1 MQELIIK
8 NKDENRQ
15 LIQLRDTLL
24 PKLMSGEIDVSN
36 VKIDEKF
43 DGSSTDKLSFS
54 YIYIIIYEPFI
65 IIIVIIIV
73 GVNHEKTVYYI
84 IILFYFLYL

>member
-1 MQELIIK
+1 MIPPESLLIEFNSKIENLFALIRM

-15 LIQLRDTLL
+15 LTQLRDTLL
-24 PKLMSGEIDVSN
+24 PKLMSGEIDVAN

-54 YIYIIIYEPFI
+54 
-65 IIIVIIIV
+65 
-73 GVNHEKTVYYI
+73 EK
-84 IILFYFLYL
+84 

>member
-1 MQELIIK
+1 M

-15 LIQLRDTLL
+15 LTQLRDTLL
-24 PKLMSGEIDVSN
+24 PKLMSGEIDVAN

-54 YIYIIIYEPFI
+54 
-65 IIIVIIIV
+65 
-73 GVNHEKTVYYI
+73 EK
-84 IILFYFLYL
+84 